1 MANDTI
7 EKLKYIGLN
16 LEKIPDFLKI
26 TNKIN
31 YSSSKT
37 EDSKKYKVYRY
48 IDTDNIEILLT
59 PTNRLNETA
68 VKYNS
73 AIPLYEF
80 LKPGNKELYSVFNSL
95 LKTTSKDDI
104 NELEETQEKL
114 NKKMPLDVKF
124 NKDYLWQI
132 YYSDIEDKHFMMV
145 PINET
150 ECEALFFLLKQQL
163 SGENRKI
170 YVPICH
176 LGYSDKFLM
185 EQEIKDIENALWLF
199 TGNWAAIY
207 EVYDKSDNM
216 TLVIRGKTKIFENVT
231 SDYKIELKTKE
242 EAREFYNLVQALFLL
257 QTHYPKNYNFKV
269 KVLETGEIQFAQN
282 DISIDAEHMLDFIQE
297 QYSNNILDITKL
309 REEQINLNN
318 KLKNLK
324 KLEVK
329 KQEEFLEKERKIA
342 TFLQCKKSFFGKLK
356 YFLVYKKSKPD
367 INLEETKEKI
377 EEPTIKYFEK
387 TKTKKIYSMQELM
400 ESTKE
405 LEKETTTTNSLK
417 LDIDGIQ
424 RKLDMLTNKIK
435 NANLYI
441 EEIDKHTKSIFDFW
455 KFTMQDNR
463 EKLNVGK
470 EENNKKIR
478 KSFDIETDLDD
489 LKEELDRDV
498 RKKLNAE
505 EKEKVFLATTTA
517 LRDINLLLNGKNI
530 PNGHLE
536 DLKEELEKNRK
547 DLAFSVTQKT
557 KQESSNTNFEH
568 REAERNK
575 FSVLNIDEDTTQEEY
590 ENCIKEAIAII
601 NNAKEKITTNIE
613 LPLYLIDKG
622 ELPNGFAIFSIDPT
636 EEIKRCEEGKV
647 NVYKIVINEETK
659 YIPLTNIIYFTN
671 LNQTLPL
678 GMHNGSRVL
687 IDLLNKSPKLISIDK
702 NNVLTIKENGIKR
715 LNINI
720 MEYEI

>member
-1 MANDTI
+1 M
-7 EKLKYIGLN
+7 
-16 LEKIPDFLKI
+16 
-26 TNKIN
+26 
-31 YSSSKT
+31 
-37 EDSKKYKVYRY
+37 
-48 IDTDNIEILLT
+48 
-59 PTNRLNETA
+59 
-68 VKYNS
+68 
-73 AIPLYEF
+73 
-80 LKPGNKELYSVFNSL
+80 YSVFNSL

-132 YYSDIEDKHFMMV
+132 YYSDIEDKYFMMV

-163 SGENRKI
+163 SGKNRKI

-400 ESTKE
+400 ERTKE

-435 NANLYI
+435 NV
-441 EEIDKHTKSIFDFW
+441 DFYTVDS
-455 KFTMQDNR
+455 F
-463 EKLNVGK
+463 GC
-470 EENNKKIR
+470 KKC
-478 KSFDIETDLDD
+478 KTSLECLSYYD
-489 LKEELDRDV
+489 LKDILETEIIEDKFEYQHIIVDEGQDFGRERADDSKILELFYDYGENPVDDKKNTSFFIFYDKNQLV
-498 RKKLNAE
+498 NSKKLPTYIQNVDS
-505 EKEKVFLATTTA
+505 KLTLYKNCRNT
-517 LRDINLLLNGKNI
+517 KNI
-530 PNGHLE
+530 AATAYSLIE
-536 DLKEELEKNRK
+536 LKPVLYDKAYALGGLASGEHGIGLSKQKYLLKASKPENIALMKRVKAAFDEKNI
-547 DLAFSVTQKT
+547 
-557 KQESSNTNFEH
+557 
-568 REAERNK
+568 
-575 FSVLNIDEDTTQEEY
+575 LNAGISY
-590 ENCIKEAIAII
+590 
-601 NNAKEKITTNIE
+601 
-613 LPLYLIDKG
+613 
-622 ELPNGFAIFSIDPT
+622 
-636 EEIKRCEEGKV
+636 
-647 NVYKIVINEETK
+647 NV
-659 YIPLTNIIYFTN
+659 
-671 LNQTLPL
+671 
-678 GMHNGSRVL
+678 
-687 IDLLNKSPKLISIDK
+687 
-702 NNVLTIKENGIKR
+702 
-715 LNINI
+715 
-720 MEYEI
+720 